1 MIVAL
6 RQAAQHVAGS
16 DSYEWGNMGGCNCG
30 HVAQAV
36 TGLTRGEIHRAAMAR
51 YGDWATQLRDYCP
64 NSGLPLD
71 VIIDRMLEMGFTR
84 QDLAHLERLS
94 DPHILEQL
102 AADARH
108 LRHNVREDVV
118 VYLTGWANLLEADL
132 LKSLSL
138 SPEMEGA
145 QLAEVER

>member
-6 RQAAQHVAGS
+6 RQAAQHVAQSGA
-16 DSYEWGNMGGCNCG
+16 YEWGNMGGCNCG

-36 TGLTRGEIHRAAMAR
+36 TGLTKGEIHRAAMTR

-71 VIIDRMLEMGFTR
+71 VIIDHLLDIGFTR

-94 DPHILEQL
+94 DPHILGQL
-102 AADARH
+102 PADARH

-118 VYLTGWANLLEADL
+118 VYLRSWADLLEAAL
-132 LKSLSL
+132 FSSISHLEV
-138 SPEMEGA
+138 PAQG
-145 QLAEVER
+145 QLAEATT